1 MTTERLRELLEE
13 RVADVS
19 PVDASDVAWVRAQ
32 RVRRKRQ
39 VGIVAAGAAAVL
51 AIAGTVAV
59 LDDRKTTVSEPAG
72 RPTSTPSAA
81 APTPP
86 EPTATEQGPRA
97 ERAGT
102 HHGAPLWWTP
112 VAARDGELPPLEVPE
127 LPAELSM
134 ASESP
139 VATPPARIDA
149 VFGTEKQ
156 LYRLLSGS
164 RLVSVDLSEHLGPVA
179 DEGGNVRSP
188 LARDSLSP
196 DGSKVFFV
204 QQDGV
209 EVWDLATN
217 GWQHVPTDVTSAE
230 QARWT
235 PGGELWLP
243 GQPARWPDPWPYDH
257 QYTDVVLGDGVA
269 AESDW
274 MSEALT
280 EAEASPGVPGRIGN
294 PHLVVAGPV
303 DDPQVLAMNADGRS
317 VLCCPV
323 VGWVGD
329 DIVLFESHADRW
341 RILAWRVGTLELYRV
356 SQVVDIPRHGVYAS
370 YVDAFSPAGQ

>member
-1 MTTERLRELLEE
+1 VSAERLRELLEE
-13 RVADVS
+13 RVAGVTA
-19 PVDASDVAWVRAQ
+19 VD
-32 RVRRKRQ
+32 
-39 VGIVAAGAAAVL
+39 
-51 AIAGTVAV
+51 T
-59 LDDRKTTVSEPAG
+59 
-72 RPTSTPSAA
+72 SAA
-81 APTPP
+81 AWTRAEGVRRRRQLSAIGACAAVVLVAGGVALSTDRPASQAPPSGPATRPPSASAPALP
-86 EPTATEQGPRA
+86 EPTATEQGARA

-112 VAARDGELPPLEVPE
+112 VAARDGELPPLDVAG
-127 LPAELSM
+127 LPPELSM

-139 VATPPARIDA
+139 VATPPTRIDA
-149 VFGTEKQ
+149 VFATEKQ
-156 LYRLLSGS
+156 RYRLLSGGL
-164 RLVSVDLSEHLGPVA
+164 LVSVDLSEHLGPVA
-179 DEGGNVRSP
+179 DTGGNARSP

-217 GWQHVPTDVTSAE
+217 SWQHVPTGVTRAE

-235 PGGELWLP
+235 PEGELWLP

-257 QYTDVVLGDGVA
+257 QYTDVVLGNGVA

-274 MSEALT
+274 MSESLT
-280 EAEASPGVPGRIGN
+280 GADPGPGAVGRIGN

-303 DDPQVLAMNADGRS
+303 DDPQVLAMNAEGRS

-329 DIVLFESHADRW
+329 DILLFESHADQW

-370 YVDAFSPAGQ
+370 YVDTFSPGGQ